1 MYKVRFNKEDYF
13 PHQWDFLTSGQ
24 FKNKGKKPP
33 SIVGLIAGFGAG
45 KTLIFKIKVLN
56 CLLTKKNKEG
66 VSNGWVIYPT
76 YDLADELFVEP
87 FKELLDD
94 INLPYTYNQAK
105 HRFVTAAGNIKIYQL
120 QKPQRIIGAEL
131 TFIGFDEFDVESW
144 KNCDMAFKKSL
155 GRMRGSEDCE
165 MFIVS
170 SPEGFSYCHKIFVTD
185 ANEDRYMV
193 RGKTTDNTYLPKAY
207 IKLLESNYDEQLL
220 KAYRDGEFVNLSA
233 LSTYHTFNREKNVK
247 EVKYDHTKPI
257 YIGQDF
263 NTDPLCAVLW
273 QKHYEKPNIR
283 VFKTYSLSHAGE
295 GDLLTDRLCQQIKQ
309 EYPNNTYY
317 SYPDATGTSRH
328 SSARYSDI
336 DILRRYFKV
345 RVKHINPLVVN
356 RVNAMNKA
364 LQDNIII
371 DPTCKD
377 LIHDLERTTNK
388 PNTREIDKS
397 NKILTHLTDALGYS
411 VEWEYPVVKPNLWSI
426 DR

>member
-1 MYKVRFNKEDYF
+1 MYKLRFNQEDYF
-13 PHQWDFLTSGQ
+13 PHQWDFLKSDKTITGL
-24 FKNKGKKPP
+24 
-33 SIVGLIAGFGAG
+33 VGGLGSG
-45 KTLIFKIKVLN
+45 KTHIFIRKTLLN
-56 CLLTKKNKEG
+56 MFKRVNKNG
-66 VSNGWVIYPT
+66 VSNGWIIYPT
-76 YDLADELFVEP
+76 YDLAEELFVQP

-94 INLPYTYNQAK
+94 MNCPYEYNQSK
-105 HRFVTAAGNIKIYQL
+105 HRFRTAAGNIKIYQL

-144 KNCDMAFKKSL
+144 KNCDMAFKKSI
-155 GRMRGSEDCE
+155 GRMRGSENCE
-165 MFIVS
+165 IYIVT
-170 SPEGFSYCHKIFVTD
+170 SPEGFHYTHKIFVTD
-185 ANEDRYMV
+185 DNDDRLLV
-193 RGKTTDNTYLPKAY
+193 RGKTTDNTYLPEAY

-283 VFKTYSLSHAGE
+283 IFKTYSLSHAGE
-295 GDLLTDRLCQQIKQ
+295 GDLLTERLCQQIKQ

-317 SYPDATGTSRH
+317 SYPDATGRSKH
-328 SSARYSDI
+328 SSSAYSDI

-411 VEWEYPVVKPNLWSI
+411 VEWEYPVVKPKLWSI

>member
-1 MYKVRFNKEDYF
+1 M
-13 PHQWDFLTSGQ
+13 
-24 FKNKGKKPP
+24 
-33 SIVGLIAGFGAG
+33 A
-45 KTLIFKIKVLN
+45 KT
-56 CLLTKKNKEG
+56 
-66 VSNGWVIYPT
+66 
-76 YDLADELFVEP
+76 
-87 FKELLDD
+87 
-94 INLPYTYNQAK
+94 
-105 HRFVTAAGNIKIYQL
+105 H
-120 QKPQRIIGAEL
+120 
-131 TFIGFDEFDVESW
+131 
-144 KNCDMAFKKSL
+144 
-155 GRMRGSEDCE
+155 
-165 MFIVS
+165 
-170 SPEGFSYCHKIFVTD
+170 
-185 ANEDRYMV
+185 
-193 RGKTTDNTYLPKAY
+193 
-207 IKLLESNYDEQLL
+207 
-220 KAYRDGEFVNLSA
+220 
-233 LSTYHTFNREKNVK
+233 
-247 EVKYDHTKPI
+247 
-257 YIGQDF
+257 
-263 NTDPLCAVLW
+263 
-273 QKHYEKPNIR
+273 EKPNIR